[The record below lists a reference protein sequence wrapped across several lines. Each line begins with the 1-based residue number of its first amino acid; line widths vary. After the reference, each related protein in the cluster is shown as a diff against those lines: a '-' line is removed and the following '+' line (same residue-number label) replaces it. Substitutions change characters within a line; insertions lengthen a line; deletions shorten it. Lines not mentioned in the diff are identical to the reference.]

1 MAVIYVF
8 WRRRSTLD
16 PYADTPLP
24 SLESIGLGSLRGG
37 SGRSGRPGGVGWER
51 LGQEEHMPLTAAFE
65 GSLDSP
71 ENSPRARGRFLD
83 SDDEQER

>member
-1 MAVIYVF
+1 
-8 WRRRSTLD
+8 
-16 PYADTPLP
+16 
-24 SLESIGLGSLRGG
+24 
-37 SGRSGRPGGVGWER
+37 
-51 LGQEEHMPLTAAFE
+51 MPLTAAFE